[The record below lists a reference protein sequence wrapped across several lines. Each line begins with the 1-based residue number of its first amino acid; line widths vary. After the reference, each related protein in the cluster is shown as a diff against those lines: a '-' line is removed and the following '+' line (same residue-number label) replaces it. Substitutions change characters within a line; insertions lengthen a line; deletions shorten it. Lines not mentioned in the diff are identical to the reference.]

1 MWGQTPSAVRRA
13 QPGCFAGSAV
23 KMLIK
28 GSMTNLNPKTKLAWQ
43 SKKALQTILLCLAV
57 FALLGAGDP
66 ATRFNEIGHQMMC
79 ICGCNQILLECNHVG
94 CPDSDGMRNEL
105 MAAVER
111 GDSDSLV
118 EQSFVQ
124 KYGPTVLAAPT
135 TKGFDRAA
143 YVIPF
148 AALFFGFGLIVLI
161 IRAWKD
167 RPAPALADGLRP
179 VRGAELEQFRDQAGK
194 ETDL

>member
-1 MWGQTPSAVRRA
+1 MPNRLNLRSKLGTRASRTVQAAVLSA
-13 QPGCFAGSAV
+13 
-23 KMLIK
+23 
-28 GSMTNLNPKTKLAWQ
+28 
-43 SKKALQTILLCLAV
+43 AV
-57 FALLGAGDP
+57 FIFLGAGDP

-94 CPDSDGMRNEL
+94 CPASDGMRNEL
-105 MAAVER
+105 MAAVSR

-118 EQSFVQ
+118 EQGFVQ

-179 VRGAELEQFRDQAGK
+179 VRGAELEQFRDQARK

>member
-1 MWGQTPSAVRRA
+1 
-13 QPGCFAGSAV
+13 
-23 KMLIK
+23 
-28 GSMTNLNPKTKLAWQ
+28 MTSRPALLTKLGRQ
-43 SKKALQTILLCLAV
+43 SGRAIHAILLIVAL

-66 ATRFNEIGHQMMC
+66 ATRFDEIGHQMMC

-94 CPDSDGMRNEL
+94 CPASDGMRNEL
-105 MAAVER
+105 QAAVTR

-135 TKGFDRAA
+135 AKGFDRVA
-143 YVIPF
+143 YIIPF
-148 AALFFGFGLIVLI
+148 AALFFGFGLMVLV
-161 IRAWKD
+161 IRAWKN
-167 RPAPALADGLRP
+167 RPAPAFADGLRP
-179 VRGAELEQFRDQAGK
+179 VRGAELEQYRDQARK